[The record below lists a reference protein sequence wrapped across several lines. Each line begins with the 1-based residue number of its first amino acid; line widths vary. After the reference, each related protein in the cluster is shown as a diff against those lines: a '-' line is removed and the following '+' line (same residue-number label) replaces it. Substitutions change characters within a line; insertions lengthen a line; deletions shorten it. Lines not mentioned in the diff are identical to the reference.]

1 MANRNAS
8 RAHRDYLL
16 AFSAKPA
23 RSVDPLVEAHKL
35 GRPRAAGQRARIQN
49 QYFKLRLKP
58 QNLLS

>member
-23 RSVDPLVEAHKL
+23 RSVDPLADTHKL
-35 GRPRAAGQRARIQN
+35 GGPRTGRRRVRIQN